1 MAEWPGIHWM
11 KMEND
16 MELMKLWIEKI
27 REFDEMRAWHQDLLS
42 VQISMKIEGQLPL
55 VDVRDSADSM
65 AAASCS

>member
-27 REFDEMRAWHQDLLS
+27 RGFDEMRAWHQDLLS